1 MITTASDPITSRC
14 KRRARRHAR
23 RNGRTVG
30 YRSAVSVHAFYAP
43 KLG

>member
-1 MITTASDPITSRC
+1 MITAASDPITQRC

-23 RNGRTVG
+23 RNGRALG
-30 YRSAVSVHAFYAP
+30 YRSDVSVHAFYAP